1 MGGILFWRRS
11 DDWMVLLVAL
21 LFVSRGA
28 TGATNVLEFSSS
40 LWSVLENS
48 VLLIQGLAILL
59 TLALFPNGRF
69 VPRWAL
75 WIVLV
80 NPVYTVFYLVFLNQL
95 HLPGWLLFN
104 NPVNAVAWFGCWVIL
119 TLAQLYRYFRV
130 STPVERQQ
138 TKWVA
143 FSFFA
148 FLVIGIVGFVTAPTL
163 LSLLHNGFFY
173 LLLTDIGPVI
183 GLFIPISI
191 AIAIL
196 RYRLWDIDLIINRTL
211 VYGALTASII
221 GMYILVVGYLG
232 ALFRTSNNLL
242 ISLIATGLVAVLFQ
256 PLRGL
261 LQRGVNRLLYG
272 QRDEP

>member
-1 MGGILFWRRS
+1 MSFWHLPAHAAEQAQVSHPTHTRLSGRWLGLARGAWIMLTLFLLGVSIASQPTGFAILHQPCLADDVSCNGIGLLTASQIQALPRVSLSLDTYAWSWIVTNGLVALLWFVMGGILFWRRS

-119 TLAQLYRYFRV
+119 TPV
-130 STPVERQQ
+130 SYTHL
-138 TKWVA
+138 T
-143 FSFFA
+143 
-148 FLVIGIVGFVTAPTL
+148 LPTIY
-163 LSLLHNGFFY
+163 S
-173 LLLTDIGPVI
+173 V
-183 GLFIPISI
+183 
-191 AIAIL
+191 
-196 RYRLWDIDLIINRTL
+196 
-211 VYGALTASII
+211 
-221 GMYILVVGYLG
+221 
-232 ALFRTSNNLL
+232 
-242 ISLIATGLVAVLFQ
+242 
-256 PLRGL
+256 
-261 LQRGVNRLLYG
+261 
-272 QRDEP
+272 